1 MTDIRPIDAAIRHLQ
16 RVYKSGA
23 GRPSE
28 DAEPDLSEP
37 QPETVENLPEH
48 LVWPPPGLEHIHGLL
63 PRITTELAF
72 AAILLIAPVALG
84 LLRDHSPESG
94 SWGALVVMMVTGVLL
109 FATWVRVMILF
120 NRATSGVR
128 AGYPQQLVWHV
139 AADSRRNTPE
149 ILRGRFSFE
158 RLGVAQRTAMLDA
171 RVAASLFGFASV
183 VWLTTTF
190 PFWVLFGVTGRIS
203 GGSVWI
209 ATLLPAALLLTGSLW
224 FRWRELRAFYGNR
237 IQDEEDRHGAQQAR
251 GWRDLYRRAGYDVTT
266 ADAGARYRLASVA
279 AVLCIF
285 LIFIPLVL
293 AAFTM
298 VIPPLVQSNTSMY
311 SMTIRRAALEP
322 LEAYR
327 VPTDTTITPLAA
339 GESFHSIVMAGTSSN
354 SPMLKPARSQT
365 ADAALGIL
373 GRARA
378 MDYAG
383 ARWNLGVTG
392 SVPPWRIEPAAHRFQ
407 QAAALH
413 ARMNAD
419 EISLREIIS
428 AGFLVADD
436 AMTVWD
442 AQTGQTVVQV
452 GASALADFYDRTGRA
467 LEAARIRGVLSTA
480 SPAAIAALKSAGETR
495 ATMRGLRL
503 AVVGTQVPRAVRWD
517 VFTGL
522 STTARCGSL
531 PALVFGPG
539 KRHQQFARYAHDEL
553 VRFPADERYF
563 EIVSRGYTE
572 TMGTAKGSCN
582 LGWVRDALRGYR

>member
-1 MTDIRPIDAAIRHLQ
+1 LRPIDVALNRLKS
-16 RVYKSGA
+16 VYVPGP
-23 GRPSE
+23 GRASE
-28 DAEPDLSEP
+28 DPEPDLTDSTDADAGGE
-37 QPETVENLPEH
+37 LPAD

-63 PRITTELAF
+63 PRVTIELTF

-84 LLRDHSPESG
+84 QWRDWPPESG
-94 SWGALVVMMVTGVLL
+94 SWGSVVVMMVVGVLL
-109 FATWVRVMILF
+109 FATWIRVMILF
-120 NRATSGVR
+120 NRATSGVQ
-128 AGYPQQLVWHV
+128 AGYPRQLVWHV
-139 AADSRRNTPE
+139 AADSWRNTPE
-149 ILRGRFSFE
+149 ILRGRFAFE
-158 RLGVAQRTAMLDA
+158 RLGVAARTAILDA
-171 RVAASLFGFASV
+171 RAAASLLALGAA
-183 VWLTTTF
+183 VWLATTF
-190 PFWVLFGVTGRIS
+190 PFWLLLGVTGRINAR
-203 GGSVWI
+203 SVWI
-209 ATLLPAALLLTGSLW
+209 AALLPAALLLAGSLF

-237 IQDEEDRHGAQQAR
+237 IQDEEDRHAAQQAR
-251 GWRDLYRRAGYDVTT
+251 GWRDLYRRAGYDLTT

-279 AVLCIF
+279 AVFSIF

-298 VIPPLVQSNTSMY
+298 VIPQLVQSNARSY
-311 SMTIRRAALEP
+311 PMTIRRAALDA
-322 LEAYR
+322 LQAYR
-327 VPTDTTITPLAA
+327 LPVDTTIMPLAA
-339 GESFHSIVMAGTSSN
+339 GEAFHSIVMAGSASR
-354 SPMLKPARSQT
+354 SPSLKAARVHSQ
-365 ADAALGIL
+365 DSALAVL

-383 ARWNLGVTG
+383 ARWNLDVTG
-392 SVPPWRIEPAAHRFQ
+392 TVPPWRIEPAAHRFQ
-407 QAAALH
+407 EAATRH
-413 ARMNAD
+413 ARAHAD
-419 EISLREIIS
+419 ETSLREIIG

-436 AMTVWD
+436 ALTVWD

-452 GASALADFYDRTGRA
+452 GAAALADLYDRTGRVA
-467 LEAARIRGVLSTA
+467 EAAQIRGVLSTA
-480 SPAAIAALKSAGETR
+480 SAATIATLRSVRETR

-517 VFTGL
+517 IFTGL

-539 KRHQQFARYAHDEL
+539 ERDKEFARHAHDAL

>member
-1 MTDIRPIDAAIRHLQ
+1 MRPIDVALSHLK
-16 RVYKSGA
+16 RVYVPGP
-23 GRPSE
+23 GRASE
-28 DAEPDLSEP
+28 DPEPDLTDDAHTDP
-37 QPETVENLPEH
+37 GGDLPAD

-63 PRITTELAF
+63 PRITTELTF
-72 AAILLIAPVALG
+72 AAVLLIAPIALG
-84 LLRDHSPESG
+84 LLRDRAPEPG
-94 SWGALVVMMVTGVLL
+94 SWGTVVVMMVVGVLL
-109 FATWVRVMILF
+109 FATWIRTMILF

-128 AGYPQQLVWHV
+128 AGYPRQLVWHV
-139 AADSRRNTPE
+139 AADSWRNTPE

-158 RLGVAQRTAMLDA
+158 RLGVAERTAILDA
-171 RVAASLFGFASV
+171 RVAASLFGFAAV
-183 VWLTTTF
+183 AWLTTTF
-190 PFWVLFGVTGRIS
+190 PFWLLLGVTGRIS
-203 GGSVWI
+203 GRTVWI
-209 ATLLPAALLLTGSLW
+209 TTLMPAVVLLAVSLF

-266 ADAGARYRLASVA
+266 VDAGARYRLASVA

-298 VIPPLVQSNTSMY
+298 VIPPLVQSNASMY
-311 SMTIRRAALEP
+311 SMTIRRAALDP
-322 LEAYR
+322 LEVHR
-327 VPTDTTITPLAA
+327 LPVDTTITPLAA

-354 SPMLKPARSQT
+354 SPILKPARSQT
-365 ADAALGIL
+365 ADSALGIL

-407 QAAALH
+407 QTASLH
-413 ARMNAD
+413 ARLNAD
-419 EISLREIIS
+419 ETSLREIIS

-452 GASALADFYDRTGRA
+452 GAGALADLYDRTGRSA
-467 LEAARIRGVLSTA
+467 EAAQIRGVLNTA
-480 SPAAIAALKSAGETR
+480 SATAIAALKSTGETR
-495 ATMRGLRL
+495 ATLRGLRL

-539 KRHQQFARYAHDEL
+539 KRHRQFARYAHDEL

-582 LGWVRDALRGYR
+582 VGWVRDALRGYR